1 MPTCVHAGTRPLQ
14 AAAHVCSMVR
24 RGLESPLVH
33 QPIYTREG
41 LERPA
46 TCHARSS
53 IQVPGVANRAVSPGR
68 GSAWRDVSR
77 PVSGWETD
85 LFPVPW
91 KWGPS
96 EAQPG
101 HPFCAHFSGS
111 GGRPS
116 LGTRS
121 VPTFPAQE
129 GGRAML
135 SRGSCLHSWLGQG
148 KGGREE
154 GEGDRE
160 RRQRR
165 AGDWKSADCRLG
177 RWGGEPQQGAW
188 CKPTLRFSLE
198 ITCMQADRKE
208 QGAPLPRAPCRMS
221 GRLALRSPAVNRDQ
235 LWALDCG
242 LKEMVVVAERVS
254 SQ

>member
-1 MPTCVHAGTRPLQ
+1 MHDQASRCPAWPTG
-14 AAAHVCSMVR
+14 
-24 RGLESPLVH
+24 
-33 QPIYTREG
+33 
-41 LERPA
+41 
-46 TCHARSS
+46 
-53 IQVPGVANRAVSPGR
+53 
-68 GSAWRDVSR
+68 
-77 PVSGWETD
+77 
-85 LFPVPW
+85 LFPQA
-91 KWGPS
+91 
-96 EAQPG
+96 EALPG
-101 HPFCAHFSGS
+101 ETSADLSVDGKQTSFLCLGS
-111 GGRPS
+111 GAPQRPS